1 MLCLYLS
8 GIELVGRILQ
18 ASKYGV
24 PLKME
29 LAEAKVAKTRA
40 AHEKAVG
47 KLKKLYDIRK
57 EQRQEQLFKG
67 NDVRQTVFWGNFE
80 IHFWRYRFPMRK
92 YFCFLKVMTMN
103 HAHSS
108 VRTQRSAY
116 RAWPVVVQVNNVRS
130 QLLSGVLTAISSIW
144 VGCRT
149 SVSETA

>member
-57 EQRQEQLFKG
+57 EQRQEQLLKAMMSG
-67 NDVRQTVFWGNFE
+67 KRSFE
-80 IHFWRYRFPMRK
+80 EI
-92 YFCFLKVMTMN
+92 LK
-103 HAHSS
+103 SIS
-108 VRTQRSAY
+108 DD
-116 RAWPVVVQVNNVRS
+116 
-130 QLLSGVLTAISSIW
+130 TAFQCGSIF
-144 VGCRT
+144 
-149 SVSETA
+149 AF